1 MERGNTFIIAT
12 IFMAIIL
19 TILIFAVVIFM
30 SHVNNT
36 LYNVKLDMYSI
47 ARSGIISVNKNQA
60 NVGNFK
66 YDTKTYKKEFEKS
79 LKENYKLNEE
89 FENEEK
95 LISKIKIVEYK
106 IYKKGEKDNFTKSR
120 ADDRTLHIVLE
131 VKLRPIIFRKLLEK
145 IFIFKIHEDV
155 NLNVVNL

>member
-1 MERGNTFIIAT
+1 MERGNTLIIAT

>member
-1 MERGNTFIIAT
+1 MERGNMLIIAT

-47 ARSGIISVNKNQA
+47 ARSGIISVNKHQA

-79 LKENYKLNEE
+79 LKENYKLNED

-131 VKLRPIIFRKLLEK
+131 VKLKPIIFKKLLEK

>member
-1 MERGNTFIIAT
+1 MERGNTLIIAT

-79 LKENYKLNEE
+79 LKENYKLNED

>member
-1 MERGNTFIIAT
+1 MERGNTLIIVT

>member
-1 MERGNTFIIAT
+1 MERGNTLIIAT

-19 TILIFAVVIFM
+19 TILIFAVVIFI

>member
-1 MERGNTFIIAT
+1 MERGNTLIIAT

-131 VKLRPIIFRKLLEK
+131 VKLRPIIFRKLVQK

>member
-1 MERGNTFIIAT
+1 MERGNTLIIAT

-131 VKLRPIIFRKLLEK
+131 VKLRPIIFRKFLEK

>member
-1 MERGNTFIIAT
+1 MERGNTLIIAA

-19 TILIFAVVIFM
+19 TILMFAVAIFT

-66 YDTKTYKKEFEKS
+66 YDVKAYKTEFEKS
-79 LKENYKLNEE
+79 LKENYKLNED

-95 LISKIKIVEYK
+95 LISKIKILEYK
-106 IYKKGEKDNFTKSR
+106 IYKKGEKDNFTKNKTSN
-120 ADDRTLHIVLE
+120 RTLHIVLE
-131 VKLRPIIFRKLLEK
+131 VKLKPIIFRKLLEK
-145 IFIFKIHEDV
+145 IFVFKIHEDV

>member
-1 MERGNTFIIAT
+1 MERGNTLIIAT

-79 LKENYKLNEE
+79 LKENYKLNED

-145 IFIFKIHEDV
+145 IFIYLHI
-155 NLNVVNL
+155 LI

>member
-1 MERGNTFIIAT
+1 MERGNTLIIAT

-60 NVGNFK
+60 NVGNFN

>member
-1 MERGNTFIIAT
+1 MERGNTLIIVT

-19 TILIFAVVIFM
+19 TILIFAVVIFI

>member
-1 MERGNTFIIAT
+1 MERGNTLIIAT

-145 IFIFKIHEDV
+145 NFIFKIHEDV

>member
-1 MERGNTFIIAT
+1 MERGNTLIIAT

-36 LYNVKLDMYSI
+36 LYNLKLDMYSI

>member
-1 MERGNTFIIAT
+1 MERGNMLIIAT

-47 ARSGIISVNKNQA
+47 ARSGIISVNKHQA

-79 LKENYKLNEE
+79 LKENYKLNED

-131 VKLRPIIFRKLLEK
+131 VKLKPIIFRKLLEK

>member
-1 MERGNTFIIAT
+1 MERGNTLIIAT

-131 VKLRPIIFRKLLEK
+131 VKLRPIIFRKPLEK